1 MHIKY
6 VINQHHFDK
15 LKIILML
22 IIKFKKKS
30 IFNTLKL
37 VNDYFYFIFYNKEH
51 KLFTLPCFDLNM
63 CNI

>member
-22 IIKFKKKS
+22 IIKKNLKS

-37 VNDYFYFIFYNKEH
+37 VY
-51 KLFTLPCFDLNM
+51 
-63 CNI
+63 